1 MQDFVAV
8 TFMFQLLNKT
18 TTAKFPKTENRLLRV
33 KKNLLKVKTDREWRL
48 EVRPKPNLGRTSID
62 RFGRNR
68 DRTYTIL
75 KNIHIQNVIRHL
87 GTHTNVSPVINCHNL
102 HLILT
107 KLILWRI
114 MKVIANPT
122 K

>member
-75 KNIHIQNVIRHL
+75 KKYTYRPLSLYKAPRN
-87 GTHTNVSPVINCHNL
+87 THKCVTCH
-102 HLILT
+102 
-107 KLILWRI
+107 KLS
-114 MKVIANPT
+114 
-122 K
+122 